1 MAILLKS
8 RLGVAITGLLLLA
21 ACGRPEPGSIVAPLQ
36 PATSQSAQQPLA
48 LATATL
54 VATEPETVSDYQTN
68 VALGLDDGEWDA
80 WTPPPMSAEG
90 ATIEAEAALLEERER
105 VYELTAAA
113 MPTVVFPTLPADYVE
128 PTAARPAL
136 ASGPL
141 IEYCNVE
148 IPEHSL
154 HAINCWGWTLK
165 GEEIMVI
172 AGFKDRRGEVATLT
186 PSTGVYGGVA
196 IKRFVRTDTDDYRL
210 TGDIY
215 WTPHPTG
222 RLTIIGIEGTQV
234 TLRTYD
240 DLIYLF
246 DLETYT
252 FTQDGSIPATTATP

>member
-1 MAILLKS
+1 MNSTYLA

-36 PATSQSAQQPLA
+36 PTSQSAQQPLA
-48 LATATL
+48 TATATIPL
-54 VATEPETVSDYQTN
+54 EYAALKPEYQTN
-68 VALGLDDGEWDA
+68 IALGIPFELWDG

-113 MPTVVFPTLPADYVE
+113 MPTVVFPTRPADYVE
-128 PTAARPAL
+128 PTEARPAI
-136 ASGPL
+136 APGPL
-141 IEYCNVE
+141 VEYCNVE
-148 IPEHSL
+148 RPEHSL
-154 HAINCWGWTLK
+154 RAINCWGWTLH
-165 GEEIMVI
+165 GEEIVVI
-172 AGFKDRRGEVATLT
+172 AGFKYRRGEIATLT

-196 IKRFVRTDTDDYRL
+196 IKRFMLNDSGAYSL

-222 RLTIIGIEGTQV
+222 SLTIIGIDGTQV
-234 TLRTYD
+234 MLRAFDGTH
-240 DLIYLF
+240 YLF
-246 DLETYT
+246 DLESQT

>member
-1 MAILLKS
+1 MNSTYLA

-36 PATSQSAQQPLA
+36 PTSQSAQQPLA
-48 LATATL
+48 TATATIPL
-54 VATEPETVSDYQTN
+54 EYAALKPEYQTN
-68 VALGLDDGEWDA
+68 IALGIPFELWDG

-113 MPTVVFPTLPADYVE
+113 MPTVVFPTRPADYVE

-196 IKRFVRTDTDDYRL
+196 IKRFVHTDTDDYRL

-215 WTPHPTG
+215 WTPNPTG

-240 DLIYLF
+240 DLIYRF
-246 DLETYT
+246 DLETHT
-252 FTQDGSIPATTATP
+252 FTQGDIIPATTATP

>member
-1 MAILLKS
+1 MHQ
-8 RLGVAITGLLLLA
+8 G
-21 ACGRPEPGSIVAPLQ
+21 PEPGSIITPLQ
-36 PATSQSAQQPLA
+36 PTSQSAQQPLA
-48 LATATL
+48 TATATISL
-54 VATEPETVSDYQTN
+54 EYAALKPEYQTN
-68 VALGLDDGEWDA
+68 IALGIPFELWDG
-80 WTPPPMSAEG
+80 WTPPPVSAEY
-90 ATIEAEAALLEERER
+90 ATTEVERTLLEERER

-113 MPTVVFPTLPADYVE
+113 MPTVVFPTRPPGYVE
-128 PTAARPAL
+128 PTEARPAI

-154 HAINCWGWTLK
+154 RAINCWGWTLH

-172 AGFKDRRGEVATLT
+172 AGFKYRRGEIATLT

-196 IKRFVRTDTDDYRL
+196 IKRFMLNDSGAYSL

-222 RLTIIGIEGTQV
+222 SLTIIGIDGTQV
-234 TLRTYD
+234 MLRAFDGTH
-240 DLIYLF
+240 YLF
-246 DLETYT
+246 DLESQT